1 LTLDDN
7 EGRNAIAAN
16 AVPDKAQVAIDH

>member
-1 LTLDDN
+1 LDDN